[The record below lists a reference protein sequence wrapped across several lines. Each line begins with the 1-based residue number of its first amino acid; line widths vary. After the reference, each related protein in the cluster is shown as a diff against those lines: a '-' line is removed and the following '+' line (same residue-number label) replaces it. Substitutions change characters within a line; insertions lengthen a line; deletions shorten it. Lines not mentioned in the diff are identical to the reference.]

1 MLEGQPID
9 KPSSISSIETNNAI
23 YIDSPSPDASI
34 DQIGLEDEEFI
45 IDDFNFPASSST
57 TPLNSP
63 PSNFK
68 SINLSTK
75 LNKRSI
81 NLLDS
86 ILDNP
91 SKKSR
96 DYSESVARGYLCL
109 AKLREWIND
118 DGSYFPISVI
128 NLCNYLRVKMITNNA
143 KSLDWNVNAL
153 CKYQKNVLNI
163 QNWNDV
169 RFHHD
174 VKDLMNQIREKKIKD
189 DNIKKE
195 DDINTNIEKM
205 KGKDATSSSESSSS
219 PSPTPSLIDN
229 RKKRH
234 LTRSNSVVYNDVN
247 TNSESMKEKDAT
259 SSSELSSS
267 PSPTPSLSDNR
278 KKRRLTRS
286 NSVYDHVNSSSN
298 DQEIIPNFDSANIA
312 PFPFPQIQL
321 PRIDLPYV
329 IKYIPE
335 CNIINMFPIQKSLNE
350 ESEISQTISSANS
363 DSSQTTIS
371 EESMISLISTHDVVN
386 VSTISIDHHP
396 QLLTLSPKGIDEQK
410 EIIQEDVN
418 EPKSFKSRYERSL
431 SILKSLYANHCDF
444 HPGGCVLLPD
454 DHHFVLNDSLYRH
467 WALLCASGDD
477 IVETDLPVAD
487 ELDEFSKSH
496 AIKV

>member
-1 MLEGQPID
+1 MMMLEGQPID

-286 NSVYDHVNSSSN
+286 N
-298 DQEIIPNFDSANIA
+298 
-312 PFPFPQIQL
+312 
-321 PRIDLPYV
+321 
-329 IKYIPE
+329 
-335 CNIINMFPIQKSLNE
+335 NE